1 MRKPYNKWATLPN
14 FGKLTYFENNR
25 EKQRFNTMEK
35 GKTNNPNGRP
45 KGTPN
50 KITTDMRGWLTAVID
65 KNRKQMEKD
74 LKRLEPKDRL
84 QILEKLMQY
93 VIPKQQAVSADIDF
107 GRLTDEQLDAVID
120 QLTKDIGD
128 EN

>member
-1 MRKPYNKWATLPN
+1 MMENSVCNECAAEPVCYQDPDSCDKATRKS
-14 FGKLTYFENNR
+14 R
-25 EKQRFNTMEK
+25 
-35 GKTNNPNGRP
+35 TNNPNGRP

>member
-1 MRKPYNKWATLPN
+1 
-14 FGKLTYFENNR
+14 
-25 EKQRFNTMEK
+25 MEK

-50 KITTDMRGWLTAVID
+50 KITADMRGWLTAVID
-65 KNRKQMEKD
+65 KNRKQTEKD